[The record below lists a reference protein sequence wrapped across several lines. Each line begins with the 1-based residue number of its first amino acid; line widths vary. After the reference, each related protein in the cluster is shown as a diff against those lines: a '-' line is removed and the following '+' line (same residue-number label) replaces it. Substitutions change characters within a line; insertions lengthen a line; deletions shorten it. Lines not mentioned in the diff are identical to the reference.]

1 VLKTI
6 MRRVLYGWLLWL
18 CTVAP
23 VGAALDTS
31 GLKYVVPGATCRT
44 TKAGIAA
51 ATLFDLKRASD
62 ISGGGDRE
70 AMGQMYARGHVIDI
84 PQMTVFVEEAELPYA
99 QIRPEGRLD
108 RLWVSA
114 FRLDCP
120 PPK

>member
-1 VLKTI
+1 

-23 VGAALDTS
+23 AGAALDTS

-51 ATLFDLKRASD
+51 ATLSDLKRAYD
-62 ISGGGDRE
+62 ISSSGDRK
-70 AMGQMYARGHVIDI
+70 AMRQMYARGHVIDI
-84 PQMTVFVEEAELPYA
+84 PQMTVFVEEVREPYA

-108 RLWVSA
+108 QLWITA
-114 FRLDCP
+114 FRLDCRSS
-120 PPK
+120 K